1 MGLWDL
7 LVASGFFTLVLSII
21 VTFLFILVLAY
32 MLMFD

>member
-21 VTFLFILVLAY
+21 VTFLFIGALFY
-32 MLMFD
+32 MLLFD